1 MYAVGGDDLRPK
13 KKQRKKER
21 PAWLKPAVCE
31 DYRKGMTMEQV
42 ARKYHVSDRLVS
54 QYIHEEGILG
64 ATPKTPKTTPA
75 SPAFHDLC
83 ELLIMAKV
91 YLGRTPNESEITR
104 IMKEVRHEQEETKV
118 R

>member
-1 MYAVGGDDLRPK
+1 MYAVGGGEARPK
-13 KKQRKKER
+13 KKRKVKKKER
-21 PAWLKPAVCE
+21 PAWLKPAICE

-42 ARKYHVSDRLVS
+42 ARKYHVSDKLVS

-64 ATPKTPKTTPA
+64 ATPKTTPA

-91 YLGRTPNESEITR
+91 YLGHTPDENEITR
-104 IMKEVRHEQEETKV
+104 IMKEVRNET
-118 R
+118 RER

>member
-1 MYAVGGDDLRPK
+1 MYAVGGGEARPK
-13 KKQRKKER
+13 KKRKVKKKER
-21 PAWLKPAVCE
+21 PAWLKPAICE

-42 ARKYHVSDRLVS
+42 ARKYHVSDKLVS

-64 ATPKTPKTTPA
+64 ATPKTTPA

-91 YLGRTPNESEITR
+91 YLGHTPDENEITR
-104 IMKEVRHEQEETKV
+104 IMKEVRYET
-118 R
+118 RER

>member
-1 MYAVGGDDLRPK
+1 MYAAGGEETK
-13 KKQRKKER
+13 KRKPREKKER

-42 ARKYHVSDRLVS
+42 ARKYHVSDKLVS

-64 ATPKTPKTTPA
+64 ATSKTTPA
-75 SPAFHDLC
+75 SPAFH
-83 ELLIMAKV
+83 ELVEWLLKAREI
-91 YLGRTPNESEITR
+91 LGHAPDERAISR
-104 IMKEVRHEQEETKV
+104 IMEEVRYE

>member
-21 PAWLKPAVCE
+21 PSWLKPAVCE

-42 ARKYHVSDRLVS
+42 ARKYHVSDKLVS

-64 ATPKTPKTTPA
+64 ATSKTTPA

-83 ELLIMAKV
+83 ELLLMVKV
-91 YLGRTPNESEITR
+91 YLGHTPDENEITR
-104 IMKEVRHEQEETKV
+104 IMKEVRYET
-118 R
+118 RER